1 MRHALVLILFVAV
14 SAHATDPFIEHL
26 AVSETALK
34 KGDYAKA
41 LKVDEE
47 LIQGMVDHLGPGSD
61 ETKWFAVAVLHKA
74 LALAGLG
81 QQDEAIWYWHAAV
94 NIYPD
99 IAVSDMSM
107 FGAPAA
113 FLKEHPLVEEPQIP
127 HAGGQSVKAPVPL
140 KRVEPVYPYAVRAY
154 HVTGII
160 VMQCVIDKSG
170 NVRDI
175 VIKRRLSAGTL
186 TYAAMEA
193 ARKWKFEPGLMDGKP
208 VDVLFNLTF
217 NFILR

>member
-1 MRHALVLILFVAV
+1 MKRSLLLLFLVAAPAFA
-14 SAHATDPFIEHL
+14 ADPFIERL
-26 AVSETALK
+26 AGSEVALK

-41 LKVDEE
+41 LKIDEE
-47 LIQGMVDHLGPGSD
+47 LIQGMVDHLGPGSE

-81 QQDEAIWYWHAAV
+81 QKDEAIWTWHAAV

-99 IAVSDMSM
+99 IAASDMSM

-113 FLKEHPLVEEPQIP
+113 FLKEHPLVEEPELP
-127 HAGGQSVKAPVPL
+127 HVNGKSVQAPVVL
-140 KRVEPVYPYAVRAY
+140 ERVEAVYPYAVRVY
-154 HVTGII
+154 HVTGIVI
-160 VMQCVIDKSG
+160 LQCIIDKSG

-175 VIKRRLSAGTL
+175 VIKKRLPAGTL

-193 ARKWKFEPGLMDGKP
+193 IRKWKFQPATMDGRP
-208 VDVLFNLTF
+208 VDVVFNLTF
-217 NFILR
+217 NFKLR